1 MKQIALIIILVI
13 INLIT
18 YSQNNYKGFSTYIKS
33 GYSTSNM
40 TGDVKN
46 LTLLLYSDINSFRA
60 NSPAG
65 SLFRSGI
72 TFGAGFEYR
81 FFKYIAIQID
91 ANYAQK
97 GCKINVKNSL
107 GGVAT
112 IEGTACW
119 KQNYITIPFAVK
131 IFFWKEF
138 YLSGGVFVDF
148 LLNSYEHGYIK
159 IEGQS
164 YEYIRDRGA
173 NEKDYGYVAGLGYK
187 YVLTNKHSI
196 IIDFRGNR
204 SLLSYGRDFIP
215 HPNYYYNQMF
225 EVSLGYS
232 YKF

>member
-1 MKQIALIIILVI
+1 MKQIVLIIILVI

-33 GYSTSNM
+33 GYSASNM

-60 NSPAG
+60 NSSAG
-65 SLFRSGI
+65 SLFRKGI

-91 ANYAQK
+91 ANYAPK

-112 IEGTACW
+112 IEGTAYW
-119 KQNYITIPFAVK
+119 KQNYITIPFTAR
-131 IFFWKEF
+131 IYFWKEF
-138 YLSGGVFVDF
+138 YLSGGIFVDF
-148 LLNSYEHGYIK
+148 LLNSYEYGDIK

-164 YEYIRDRGA
+164 DEYRREKGA
-173 NEKDYGYVAGLGYK
+173 NEKDYGYAAGLGYK
-187 YVLTNKHSI
+187 YAITNKHSLL
-196 IIDFRGNR
+196 IDFRGYR
-204 SLLSYGRDFIP
+204 SLLSYGRDYTP
-215 HPNYYYNQMF
+215 HLGDYYNQMF